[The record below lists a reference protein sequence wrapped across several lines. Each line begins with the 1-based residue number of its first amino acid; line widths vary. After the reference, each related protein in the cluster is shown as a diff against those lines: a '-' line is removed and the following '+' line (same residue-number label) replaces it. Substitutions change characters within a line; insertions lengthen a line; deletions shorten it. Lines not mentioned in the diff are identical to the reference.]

1 MGLPNFDDLKDY
13 LKVETQEE
21 DPLIQDILDGANGWV
36 TSYFGVP
43 LGGET
48 RTFYGRWP
56 RRGPRREPYEQLTVP
71 FCPCA
76 STADITDPVT
86 EAVVDAADY
95 VIDQRTGLIN
105 TVYGATFYALPYTI
119 EIEVG
124 WEQDPDFNR
133 VSEPILHDAILWAAT
148 DFYRRRNPGAEYEQ
162 SGGQVSITYTRD
174 EIPAV
179 LRGRLE
185 SLRPKGRAW

>member
-1 MGLPNFDDLKDY
+1 
-13 LKVETQEE
+13 
-21 DPLIQDILDGANGWV
+21 
-36 TSYFGVP
+36 
-43 LGGET
+43 
-48 RTFYGRWP
+48 
-56 RRGPRREPYEQLTVP
+56 
-71 FCPCA
+71 
-76 STADITDPVT
+76 VT
-86 EAVVDAADY
+86 EAVVDADTY

-105 TVYGATFYALPYTI
+105 TVYGETFENVPYTI
-119 EIEVG
+119 EITVG
-124 WEQDPDFNR
+124 WEQDPDFGN